1 MLQLQLQYAIQSNV
15 NAIII
20 FHKHPSGKMQP
31 SESELKIMRK
41 IKDSGLLLDIKLLD
55 HLIIIPEGMYHSM
68 TDEGIV

>member
-1 MLQLQLQYAIQSNV
+1 MLQLQYAIQSNV

-20 FHKHPSGKMQP
+20 FHNHPSGKMQP
-31 SESELKIMRK
+31 SESDLKITRK